1 MLTTI
6 CNSTW
11 SVMRLVLVAV
21 LMVLAVPVSAARG
34 QCAAGWLPGQGLP
47 GMDGAVT
54 ALAVLPGG
62 DLIVGGSFGT
72 AGGVAASNIARYNP
86 STNTWSALG
95 SGTSGTVNALAVLPG
110 GDVIVGGSFGSAG
123 RVAASNIARYN
134 PTINTWSALGA
145 GLNGDV
151 RALAVLPGGDVIVGG
166 SFLTA
171 GGSVSAYFAR
181 YTFGSPAPTIG
192 TQPVARVACAGGSA
206 EFVVT
211 AVGTGPLTYQWRKGG
226 IAIDTG
232 ANPSAAT
239 GTLTLVGVGPG
250 DVASYDCVVTSAC
263 GSVTSN
269 AAVLTVLVC
278 GCSPADVADTDS
290 EAGPDGVIDNGDF
303 NAFFGAF
310 FLDQADPGRL
320 VADIAN
326 TDGEVASVWPGGT
339 AAGEPDGAV
348 DNGDFDAFF
357 VFFFQSCP

>member
-110 GDVIVGGSFGSAG
+110 GDVIVGGSFGTAG

-134 PTINTWSALGA
+134 PTTNTWSALGS
-145 GLNGDV
+145 GTNSTV
-151 RALAVLPGGDVIVGG
+151 SALAVLPGGDVIVGG
-166 SFLTA
+166 SFTLA
-171 GGSVSAYFAR
+171 GG
-181 YTFGSPAPTIG
+181 
-192 TQPVARVACAGGSA
+192 VAASKSDRS
-206 EFVVT
+206 
-211 AVGTGPLTYQWRKGG
+211 
-226 IAIDTG
+226 
-232 ANPSAAT
+232 NPST
-239 GTLTLVGVGPG
+239 K
-250 DVASYDCVVTSAC
+250 
-263 GSVTSN
+263 
-269 AAVLTVLVC
+269 
-278 GCSPADVADTDS
+278 
-290 EAGPDGVIDNGDF
+290 
-303 NAFFGAF
+303 
-310 FLDQADPGRL
+310 
-320 VADIAN
+320 
-326 TDGEVASVWPGGT
+326 VWK
-339 AAGEPDGAV
+339 A
-348 DNGDFDAFF
+348 
-357 VFFFQSCP
+357 